1 MTKKYYVVK
10 KGLQPGIYSTWSE
23 CKNNVVGIQG
33 AIYKSFTDYD
43 SAIDYYN
50 NTESNRELDSNSLY
64 IFTDGSLKNSIN
76 RYAYLIP
83 QLDIEFSMTL
93 EHSTNNRNEFIAIL
107 DSLLLVDTYSYY
119 IGYKKLLVVS
129 DSEYCIKSITEYSK
143 KWFDSSLNII
153 DNTKKNLDLVKSIL
167 ESIAK
172 IPIPVEFMKVKSHTN
187 NSDPLSKYNS
197 IVDRLAQTGSL

>member
-10 KGLQPGIYSTWSE
+10 KGLQPGIYSTWTE
-23 CKNNVVGIQG
+23 CKKNVVGIHG

-43 SAIDYYN
+43 SAIDFYN
-50 NTESNRELDSNSLY
+50 DSKSTKELDSDSLY

-93 EHSTNNRNEFIAIL
+93 EHSTNNRNEFMAIL
-107 DSLLLVDTYSYY
+107 DSLTLVDTYSYY
-119 IGYKKLLVVS
+119 IGYKKVLIVS
-129 DSEYCIKSITEYSK
+129 DSEYCIKSVIEYSK

-153 DNTKKNLDLVKSIL
+153 DSSKKNLDLVKSIL
-167 ESIAK
+167 ESIDK
-172 IPIPVEFMKVKSHTN
+172 IPIPVEFVKVKSHTN
-187 NSDPLSKYNS
+187 NNDPLSKYNS
-197 IVDRLAQTGSL
+197 IVDRLAQSGYL

>member
-10 KGLQPGIYSTWSE
+10 KGLQPGIYSTWTE
-23 CKNNVVGIQG
+23 CKNNVVGIRG
-33 AIYKSFTDYD
+33 AVYKSFTDYD
-43 SAIDYYN
+43 SAIDFYN
-50 NTESNRELDSNSLY
+50 DIESNQELDSESLY

-93 EHSTNNRNEFIAIL
+93 ENSTNNRNEFIAIL
-107 DSLLLVDTYSYY
+107 ESLTLIDTYSYY
-119 IGYKKLLVVS
+119 NCYKKVLIVS

-143 KWFDSSLNII
+143 KWFDSKLNII
-153 DNTKKNLDLVKSIL
+153 DPTKKNLDLVKSIL
-167 ESIAK
+167 EIIAK
-172 IPIPVEFMKVKSHTN
+172 IPISIEFVKVKSHTN

>member
-10 KGLQPGIYSTWSE
+10 KGLQPGIYNTWLE
-23 CKNNVVGIQG
+23 CKNNVLGIQG

-43 SAIDYYN
+43 SAIDFYN
-50 NTESNRELDSNSLY
+50 DKESSRELDSDSLH

-93 EHSTNNRNEFIAIL
+93 ENSTNNRNEFMAIL
-107 DSLLLVDTYSYY
+107 DSLILVDTYSYY
-119 IGYKKLLVVS
+119 IGYKKVLIVS

-143 KWFDSSLNII
+143 KWFDSALNII

-172 IPIPVEFMKVKSHTN
+172 IPIPVEFIKVKSHTN
-187 NSDPLSKYNS
+187 NNDSLSKYNA

>member
-10 KGLQPGIYSTWSE
+10 KGLQPGIYSTWTE

-43 SAIDYYN
+43 SAIDFYN
-50 NTESNRELDSNSLY
+50 DKESSRELDSESLY

-93 EHSTNNRNEFIAIL
+93 ENSTNNRNEFMAIL

-119 IGYKKLLVVS
+119 CGYKKVLVVS
-129 DSEYCIKSITEYSK
+129 DSEYCIK
-143 KWFDSSLNII
+143 
-153 DNTKKNLDLVKSIL
+153 
-167 ESIAK
+167 
-172 IPIPVEFMKVKSHTN
+172 
-187 NSDPLSKYNS
+187 
-197 IVDRLAQTGSL
+197 